1 MRGQIRRS
9 LCRRARSRA
18 CGQRRAVW
26 PMKRAFLVPLLLT
39 AACQS
44 EPAERKP
51 VASVDLSE
59 QKGDCRAI
67 RFEDS
72 KFTHCVA
79 RPGSHK
85 ILLRIKGSD
94 GVLLRN
100 LKSLANFM
108 GEKPVSFA
116 MNAGM
121 YDMKSVPIGYYVEDK
136 DRIAK
141 LNRAKGEGNFYMHP
155 NGVFFGNESGGWQV
169 MTASDFEAKVKD
181 RPDFGTQS
189 GPMLLINGKIHPKIT
204 ENGPSQYTR
213 NAVGVDKDGRAHFV
227 ISEEPVSFG
236 RMARMMRDHAGT
248 PNALYL
254 DGKVSALWD
263 PANGRMDVKYPIG
276 PMVVV
281 LHKDKPKAA
290 EKAAP

>member
-1 MRGQIRRS
+1 
-9 LCRRARSRA
+9 
-18 CGQRRAVW
+18 
-26 PMKRAFLVPLLLT
+26 MKRAACLILLAAT
-39 AACQS
+39 ACQS
-44 EPAERKP
+44 EPEERKP
-51 VASVDLSE
+51 VASVELTQ
-59 QKGDCRAI
+59 QKGDCRVV

-72 KFTHCVA
+72 KFTHCIA

-85 ILLRIKGSD
+85 IVLRIKGGD
-94 GVLLRN
+94 GILLRN

-121 YDMKSVPIGYYVEDK
+121 YDKKSVPIGYYVEDK
-136 DRIAK
+136 DRIQE
-141 LNRAKGEGNFYMHP
+141 LNRAKGDGNFYMQP

-169 MTASDFEAKVKD
+169 MTSAAFESSVKD

-189 GPMLLINGKIHPKIT
+189 GPMLLINGKLHPEFT
-204 ENGPSQYTR
+204 ENGESRYIR
-213 NAVGVDKDGRAHFV
+213 NGVGVDKDGAAHFV
-227 ISEEPVSFG
+227 ISDEPVSFG
-236 RMARMMRDHAGT
+236 RMARMMRDHAKT

-263 PANGRMDVKYPIG
+263 PANGRMDVKYPLG

-281 LHKDKPKAA
+281 LHAKAKEA
-290 EKAAP
+290 LKEDAAK

>member
-1 MRGQIRRS
+1 
-9 LCRRARSRA
+9 
-18 CGQRRAVW
+18 
-26 PMKRAFLVPLLLT
+26 MKRALLLASLAL
-39 AACQS
+39 AACQA
-44 EPAERKP
+44 EPTERQP
-51 VASVDLSE
+51 AATVELAQ
-59 QKGDCRAI
+59 QKGDCRAV

-72 KFTHCVA
+72 AFTECIA
-79 RPGSHK
+79 QPGKHK
-85 ILLRIKGSD
+85 ILMRIKGGD

-108 GEKPVSFA
+108 GDKPVSFA

-121 YDMKSVPIGYYVEDK
+121 YDLKSVPIGYYVEDK
-136 DRIAK
+136 ERITK
-141 LNRAKGEGNFYMHP
+141 LNRADGEGNFHLRP
-155 NGVFFGNESGGWQV
+155 NGVFFGNESGGWTV
-169 MTASDFEAKVKD
+169 MTSADFEAKVKD

-189 GPMLLINGKIHPKIT
+189 GPMLLIDGKIHPRIN

-227 ISEEPVSFG
+227 ISEAPVSFG
-236 RMARMMRDHAGT
+236 RMARMMRDHAKT

-263 PANGRMDVKYPIG
+263 PANARMDVKYPIG

-281 LHKDKPKAA
+281 LHKDKPKPA
-290 EKAAP
+290 KDAPK

>member
-1 MRGQIRRS
+1 
-9 LCRRARSRA
+9 
-18 CGQRRAVW
+18 
-26 PMKRAFLVPLLLT
+26 MKRGVFLIMLGL

-51 VASVDLSE
+51 VASVELA
-59 QKGDCRAI
+59 QRKGDCRAV

-79 RPGSHK
+79 RPGDHK
-85 ILLRIKGSD
+85 ILLRIKGKD
-94 GVLLRN
+94 GVLFRN

-121 YDMKSVPIGYYVEDK
+121 YDTKSRPIGYYVEDK
-136 DRIAK
+136 ERIAK
-141 LNRAKGEGNFYMHP
+141 LSRAKGEGNFHMQP
-155 NGVFFGNESGGWQV
+155 NGVFFGNESSGWQV
-169 MTASDFEAKVKD
+169 MSSADFEAKVKD

-189 GPMLLINGKIHPKIT
+189 GPMLLINGKLHPDFT
-204 ENGPSQYTR
+204 ENGESRYIR
-213 NAVGVDKDGRAHFV
+213 NGVGVDKDGAAHFV

-236 RMARMMRDHAGT
+236 RMARMMRDYAKT

-263 PANGRMDVKYPIG
+263 PANGRMDVKYPLG

-281 LHKDKPKAA
+281 LHAKAKDAPKGGAA
-290 EKAAP
+290 K

>member
-1 MRGQIRRS
+1 
-9 LCRRARSRA
+9 
-18 CGQRRAVW
+18 
-26 PMKRAFLVPLLLT
+26 MKRAAFLIPLVA

-44 EPAERKP
+44 EPQERKP
-51 VASVDLSE
+51 VATVELA
-59 QKGDCRAI
+59 QQQGDCRAV

-79 RPGSHK
+79 KPGSHK
-85 ILLRIKGSD
+85 ILMRIKGGD
-94 GVLLRN
+94 GILLRN
-100 LKSLANFM
+100 LKSLSNFM

-121 YDMKSVPIGYYVEDK
+121 YDLKSRPIGYYVEDG

-141 LNRAKGEGNFYMHP
+141 LSRAKGEGNFHMQP
-155 NGVFFGNESGGWQV
+155 NGVFYGNESGGWRV
-169 MTASDFEAKVKD
+169 MTSADFEAKVKD

-189 GPMLLINGKIHPKIT
+189 GPMLLINGKLHPDFT
-204 ENGPSQYTR
+204 ENGESRYIR
-213 NAVGVDKDGRAHFV
+213 NGVGVDKDGAAHFV
-227 ISEEPVSFG
+227 LSEEPVSFG

-263 PANGRMDVKYPIG
+263 PANDRMDVKYPLG

-281 LHKDKPKAA
+281 LHAKAKDVPKEGAA
-290 EKAAP
+290 Q

>member
-1 MRGQIRRS
+1 
-9 LCRRARSRA
+9 
-18 CGQRRAVW
+18 
-26 PMKRAFLVPLLLT
+26 MKRAALLLPLFVT
-39 AACQS
+39 ACNSAP
-44 EPAERKP
+44 EERKP
-51 VASVDLSE
+51 VASVDLVE
-59 QKGDCRAI
+59 QQGDCRTI

-79 RPGSHK
+79 KPGSHK
-85 ILLRIKGSD
+85 ILMRIKGGD
-94 GVLLRN
+94 GILLRN
-100 LKSLANFM
+100 LKSLSNFM

-121 YDMKSVPIGYYVEDK
+121 YDLKSRPIGYYVEDG

-141 LNRAKGEGNFYMHP
+141 LNRAKGEGNFHMQP

-169 MTASDFEAKVKD
+169 MTSADFEAKVKG

-189 GPMLLINGKIHPKIT
+189 GPMLLIDGKIHPDIT
-204 ENGPSQYTR
+204 ENGTSQYTR
-213 NAVGVDKDGRAHFV
+213 NAVGVDKDGAAHFV
-227 ISEEPVSFG
+227 ISEEQVSFG
-236 RMARMMRDHAGT
+236 RMARVMRDRAAT

-263 PANGRMDVKYPIG
+263 PANGRMDVKYPLG

-281 LHKDKPKAA
+281 LHAKA
-290 EKAAP
+290 KGAAK